1 MARRA
6 KGWALEPAPQRLRD
20 SEGGSR
26 SAWRPTTKTASE
38 LSLKH
43 EVRPLWMGAYSA
55 ISVCRMVSA
64 VLGVRTSVRIV
75 LIWLGAS

>member
-43 EVRPLWMGAYSA
+43 EVRPLWMGALWALIPRYLSA
-55 ISVCRMVSA
+55 EWCRRCWG
-64 VLGVRTSVRIV
+64 LGLR
-75 LIWLGAS
+75 